1 VIEIAGRGPRPK
13 DVDRLAGHGAAKAR
27 AAGTSVFVAERV
39 AQPPLP
45 VLYVPGKAGRKV
57 RFAWPAA
64 TKRWW
69 ANWGSEPLSEY
80 FRPTDWDF
88 LADTALIHA
97 RVWGAGDLSMM
108 NELRLRVAKMGAT
121 AEDRARLRITYASA
135 DDDADEPQQQRTA
148 ESGDETDEFAGFPRL
163 VGG

>member
-1 VIEIAGRGPRPK
+1 MAGRGKAPK

-27 AAGTSVFVAERV
+27 AAGTTTYVAESV

-45 VLYVPGKAGRKV
+45 VLYVPGKGGRKV
-57 RFAWPAA
+57 RFVWPEA

-69 ANWGSEPLSEY
+69 RNWGAEPAAER

-88 LADTALIHA
+88 LLDTALIHA
-97 RVWGAGDLSMM
+97 RVWGAGDLSML

-121 AEDRARLRITYASA
+121 AEDRARLRIAYAE
-135 DDDADEPQQQRTA
+135 ADEPPA
-148 ESGDETDEFAGFPRL
+148 VPSSSSAPNDDDPYAGFPRL
-163 VGG
+163 VGD

>member
-1 VIEIAGRGPRPK
+1 VIEIAGKGPRPK
-13 DVDRLAGHGAAKAR
+13 DIDRLASRSRAKDR
-27 AAGTSVFVAERV
+27 AAGTTTYVAERV
-39 AQPPLP
+39 RQPPLP
-45 VLYVPGKAGRKV
+45 VLYVPGKNGRKV
-57 RFAWPAA
+57 RFVWPAA

-69 ANWGSEPLSEY
+69 ANWGAEAAAEH

-135 DDDADEPQQQRTA
+135 DDDADEPQQQSTA
-148 ESGDETDEFAGFPRL
+148 ESGDEADEFAGFPRL